1 MHPDTYNEDI
11 RDALQEV
18 ANVAVGQAADKIARG
33 FGTFVQMPIPRVQI
47 IDSSDIQMALSAAG
61 ASAKVTA
68 VTQAFIGSGISG
80 EALLMFTD
88 ANIKE
93 LASLMGHTG
102 SITENVELELVLEMA
117 SMLNGVCLQ
126 GILTQLDLIVLFRH
140 PSLLARHTLI
150 QDLLDEKRFAWSQT
164 MAIEIDYTF
173 EGYNLT
179 CDLIILF
186 HERSLEKLF
195 AKVALLID

>member
-1 MHPDTYNEDI
+1 MNPDTYNDDI

-33 FGTFVQMPIPRVQI
+33 FGTFVQMPIPRVQL
-47 IDSSDIQMALSAAG
+47 IDSADIQMALSAAG
-61 ASAKVTA
+61 ESAKVTI
-68 VTQAFIGSGISG
+68 VTQGFIGSGISG

-88 ANIKE
+88 ANIRE

-102 SITENVELELVLEMA
+102 LITENVELELVLEMA

-126 GILTQLDLIVLFRH
+126 GILSQLDLTVLLRH
-140 PSLLARHTLI
+140 PSLLARHALL
-150 QDLLDEKRFAWSQT
+150 QDLLEEKRFDWRQT

-173 EGYNLT
+173 EGYELT

-186 HERSLEKLF
+186 HERSLDRLF
-195 AKVALLID
+195 SKVAVLIE